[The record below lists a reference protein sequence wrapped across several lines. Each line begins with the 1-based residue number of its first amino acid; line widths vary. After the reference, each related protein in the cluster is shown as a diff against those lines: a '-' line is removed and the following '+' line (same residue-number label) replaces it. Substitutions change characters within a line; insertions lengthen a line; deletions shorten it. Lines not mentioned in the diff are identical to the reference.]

1 MDYKANKAGLAIV
14 KANGI
19 KDIFFDQ
26 EEKKFEIKINYD
38 RQCIVTIFYLSAFK
52 LKNVTCSIQTEN
64 EQYITA
70 ALHYLVGKSDADIN
84 VVRDLSLQRKN
95 AENQE
100 MISTDDILDLV
111 FTLQDA
117 SEYRE
122 IPSRALSDLDLFLNV
137 HKQDNSFFSSFYI
150 DVDCEVLPSN
160 IVEAH
165 LYNTYE
171 LDKQGN
177 RKLVTTIKIKRSED
191 GKIYIKD
198 KESKTPST
206 KLTQYQYFLLAKYFT
221 KEGLKKVLT
230 TSYEDLYKQ
239 FSNQRGLGIEKFQ
252 KLFAVKVDKSN
263 FVLEQKIKNYFSPET
278 LDMTS
283 SILLKAQTVAQEQL
297 YSILQKNGQ
306 KDSEFWKNALVWSI
320 TDFLPQ
326 LIEGRA
332 TKSSEKISSSMK
344 ITPKADYYDNSQK
357 EVLDHITYLIEKYHY
372 APKIRSR
379 SVLSYIKKKLD
390 VFSSMGHF
398 ISDEAS
404 GLRRSEM
411 EAVFVR
417 TEIAHL
423 VYSVTLDEE
432 FLYVTSSIKVQDIV
446 LSPPYEIFPYFIVK
460 DNNAFVFENE
470 FQYDLITNKSLV
482 DFVIDAD
489 YLPKAKELFLNIM
502 QHCEVDLPSD
512 FELLVDECS
521 QGAKELFITEAD
533 KYLIFE
539 PRLRYDDDL
548 VFKILEETYH
558 THDDLSQ
565 SEGIFQVNE
574 DEKNEFIDFLLNQN
588 IHFKESYE
596 ETGTFVIHVSQ
607 LLKDTWFLGFFDECR
622 KQEIGIYG
630 QEKLTNFRF
639 NTNSAYITTSISS
652 GIDWFDVNVDIS
664 YGDQKVNYA
673 AWLKAVKNNEKY
685 IKLDDGSYGII
696 PEEWYEKLRNIAKVV
711 EVEDG
716 ALKINKYKFGIIDQ
730 LFEEMSDELLYQDI
744 KYRVNALKN
753 FEQDDHKSVIIPKA
767 IDATLRPYQ
776 LEGYRWLSKLD
787 ELGFGGC
794 LADDMGLGKTL
805 QVIMLLALQKEKN
818 NGVSLVIVPRSLL
831 FNWAAELEKF
841 CPELDFC
848 SYHGSNRM
856 LDRKNIQQHDL
867 VITTYDTATIDIEFF
882 KEIKFN
888 YIILDESQAIKN
900 PNSKRYKAM
909 RLLNARNRLVMTGTP
924 LENNTFDLYAQF
936 SFINPGI
943 FGGQNSFKERFSDP
957 IDRHGDE
964 ASAAMLRRI
973 ISPFFLRRTKEL
985 VAKDLPEKSENIIY
999 CEMGV
1004 HQRTLYEAMK
1014 KQIRD
1019 DIEGTITI
1027 NGLAK
1032 SKFKILEGLLRLR
1045 QICNSPALIDKTLPA
1060 HKQASV
1066 KIQTLLEV
1074 VENDLGSHN
1083 ALIFSQFT
1091 TMLDLIR
1098 KELDKKGIKY
1108 AYLDGQTR
1116 DRKGAVEGFQNN
1128 EEVQI
1133 FLISLKAGN
1142 TGLNL
1147 VKADYVYIVDP
1158 WWNPAVEAQAIDRTH
1173 RIGQD
1178 KHIFAYK
1185 MVCKDTIEEK
1195 ILELQAKKKKIAED
1209 IVVTEENF
1217 IKSLDKGAL
1226 MDLFN

>member
-14 KANGI
+14 KADGI
-19 KDIFFDQ
+19 KDVFYDQ
-26 EEKKFEIKINYD
+26 EEKKFEVKINYGV
-38 RQCIVTIFYLSAFK
+38 QCIVTIFYQSAFK
-52 LKNVTCSIQTEN
+52 LKSVTCSISTDNDQF
-64 EQYITA
+64 ITA
-70 ALHYLVGKSDADIN
+70 ALHYLVGKSDSDIN

-95 AENQE
+95 SENQD
-100 MISTDDILDLV
+100 IVTKDDILEMV
-111 FTLQDA
+111 FDLQDP

-122 IPSRALSDLDLFLNV
+122 IPSNALKDLQLFLQV

-150 DVDCEVLPSN
+150 DVDCEVLPNNN
-160 IVEAH
+160 IKAK

-171 LDKQGN
+171 LDKEGG
-177 RKLVTTIKIKRSED
+177 RKLVTTVKIKRKED
-191 GKIYIKD
+191 GSIFIKNTG
-198 KESKTPST
+198 SATPST
-206 KLTQYQYFLLAKYFT
+206 KLTQYQYFLLAKYFSLDA
-221 KEGLKKVLT
+221 LKNILT
-230 TSYEDLYKQ
+230 TSYTDLYKSFTTQ
-239 FSNQRGLGIEKFQ
+239 SKLSVEKFQ
-252 KLFAVKVDKSN
+252 KLFAVKVDKNN
-263 FVLEQKIKNYFSPET
+263 FVVDQKIKNYYSAET
-278 LDMTS
+278 LNMTS
-283 SILLKAQTVAQEQL
+283 SVLVKAQTIAHEQL
-297 YSILQKNGQ
+297 LTILQKDGK
-306 KDSEFWKNALVWSI
+306 KDSEYWKNALVWSP
-320 TDFLPQ
+320 TDPLPQ

-332 TKSSEKISSSMK
+332 SKSSEKISSSMK
-344 ITPKADYYDNSQK
+344 ITPKAQYYDTQQK
-357 EVLDHITYLIEKYHY
+357 EMLDQMTYLIEKYHY
-372 APKIRSR
+372 APKVRNR
-379 SVLSYIKKKLD
+379 AVLSFVKKNLD
-390 VFSSMGHF
+390 LFSSLNHF
-398 ISDEAS
+398 LTDEAT
-404 GLRRSEM
+404 GLRRTEM
-411 EAVFVR
+411 EAMYVR
-417 TEIAHL
+417 NEIASV
-423 VYSVTLDEE
+423 VYSVDMDVD
-432 FLYVTSSIKVQDIV
+432 FIYVKSSIKIQDITIME
-446 LSPPYEIFPYFIVK
+446 PYEVFPYFLVK
-460 DNNAFVFENE
+460 DNNAFVFDNE
-470 FQYDLITNKSLV
+470 FQSELVTNKALR
-482 DFVIDAD
+482 DFVIDVD
-489 YLPKAKELFLNIM
+489 DLPQAKELFLNIM
-502 QHCEVDLPSD
+502 QHCEVDLPPD
-512 FELLVDECS
+512 FEMMVDECS
-521 QGAKELFITEAD
+521 LGAKELFITEVD
-533 KYLIFE
+533 KYLIFQ
-539 PRLRYDDDL
+539 PRLRYDDEL
-548 VFKILEETYH
+548 VFKILEENYH
-558 THDDLSQ
+558 RNEA
-565 SEGIFQVNE
+565 EGKDATIYQVNE
-574 DEKNEFIDFLLNQN
+574 DERNEFINFLIQQNQ
-588 IHFKESYE
+588 HFKSSYE
-596 ETGTFVIHVSQ
+596 ETGSFVIHVSN
-607 LLKDTWFLGFFDECR
+607 LLKDTWFLKFFEECR
-622 KQEIGIYG
+622 RQEIGIYG

-652 GIDWFDVNVDIS
+652 GIDWFDVQVDIS
-664 YGDQKVNYA
+664 YGDQKVNYTS
-673 AWLKAVKNNEKY
+673 WLKAVKNNEKY

-716 ALKINKYKFGIIDQ
+716 GLKLNKYKFGVVDQ

-744 KYRVNALKN
+744 KYRINALKN
-753 FEQDDHKSVIIPKA
+753 FEQDDTKEVIIPDA

-841 CPELDFC
+841 CPELSFF

-856 LDRKNIQQHDL
+856 EFRKNLTDHDL
-867 VITTYDTATIDIEFF
+867 IITTYDTATIDIEFF
-882 KEIKFN
+882 REIKFN

-924 LENNTFDLYAQF
+924 LENNTFDLYSQF

-957 IDRHGDE
+957 IDKNGDE

-985 VAKDLPEKSENIIY
+985 VAKDLPEKSENIMY

-1004 HQRTLYEAMK
+1004 HQRSLYEALK

-1045 QICNSPALIDKTLPA
+1045 QVCNSPALIDKTLPA

-1074 VENDLGSHN
+1074 IENDLGSHN

-1116 DRKGAVEGFQNN
+1116 DRKGAVEDFQNN
-1128 EEVQI
+1128 DDVQI

-1226 MDLFN
+1226 LDLFN